1 MDTAHIAGQAMAMQA
16 SQTQAALSAATMKI
30 AQQADQALVALL
42 TDSVQAAKTQAAV
55 ANQVK
60 GGIVA

>member
-1 MDTAHIAGQAMAMQA
+1 MDTAQLAGQAMAMQA
-16 SQTQAALSAATMKI
+16 SQTQIALSAATMKI

-42 TDSVQAAKTQAAV
+42 TDSAQAAKMQAAV
-55 ANQVK
+55 ANQSK